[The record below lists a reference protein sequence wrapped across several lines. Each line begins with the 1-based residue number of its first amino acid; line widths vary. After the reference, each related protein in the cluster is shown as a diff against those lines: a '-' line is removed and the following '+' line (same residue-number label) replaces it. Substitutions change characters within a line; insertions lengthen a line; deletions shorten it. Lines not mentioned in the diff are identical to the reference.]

1 MSLISIKTKY
11 VIYLYL
17 NQKLQNEEDFFETL
31 FNTRAPCNYEKKYAK
46 MKIATCQYGT
56 SCYSEQPY
64 NRRSYSTVLL
74 QYYIMSEDQHCVKS
88 VRIRSF
94 SGPYFPAFGLHTD
107 QKNSE
112 YRHFS
117 HSEHAYSIVS
127 QLKYLKKS
135 YSLLFFVIFQPRH
148 SISIKSIQHFFV
160 FFVFTLRY

>member
-1 MSLISIKTKY
+1 MTVPLNVFSCKFCYIFNSTFLKKRNPEYCFVKNQVFFNKWKFRLFYCVTSLFFNILSQML
-11 VIYLYL
+11 VL
-17 NQKLQNEEDFFETL
+17 NEFHN
-31 FNTRAPCNYEKKYAK
+31 
-46 MKIATCQYGT
+46 
-56 SCYSEQPY
+56 
-64 NRRSYSTVLL
+64 
-74 QYYIMSEDQHCVKS
+74 HCVKS